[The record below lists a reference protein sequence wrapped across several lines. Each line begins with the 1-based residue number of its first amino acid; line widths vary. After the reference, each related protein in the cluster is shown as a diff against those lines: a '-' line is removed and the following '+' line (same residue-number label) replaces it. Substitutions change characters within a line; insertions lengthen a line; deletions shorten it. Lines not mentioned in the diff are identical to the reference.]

1 MTRKIPEAIERTRR
15 LAHLHGGL
23 VVSCQARPGN
33 PLHGAA
39 TMALMAQAAEI
50 GGARALRVNGADDIR
65 AVMGATSLPVLGI
78 NKVEHP
84 DSPVTI
90 TPTVGDAKA
99 ILKTGVPLVAL
110 DGTDRLRPNGERLV
124 DIIRVIHG
132 RGSLAFADLATRND
146 LAGAVDAGADAVG
159 TTLSG
164 YTRESRTDS
173 DYPDFDLLAWLVKYS
188 PVPVFAEGRIW
199 TPEQAAEALR
209 IGASFVVIGTAITN
223 PMAIT
228 SRFVSLMQPSNPS
241 RDSPITPPDVKP

>member
-1 MTRKIPEAIERTRR
+1 MTRKTSEAIERRRR
-15 LAHLHGGL
+15 LAGLHGGL

-50 GGARALRVNGADDIR
+50 GGARTLRVNGAEDIR
-65 AVMGATSLPVLGI
+65 AVMKATSLPVLGI
-78 NKVEHP
+78 NKVEYE

-90 TPTVGDAKA
+90 TPTVKDAEA
-99 ILKTGVPLVAL
+99 ILETGVPLVAL
-110 DGTDRLRPNGERLV
+110 DGTNRFRPNGEHLA
-124 DIIRVIHG
+124 DIIRVIHE
-132 RGSLAFADLATRND
+132 RGALAFADLATRED

-164 YTRESRTDS
+164 YTRESKTESVD
-173 DYPDFDLLAWLVKYS
+173 PDFGLLTWLVKYS

-209 IGASFVVIGTAITN
+209 IGASFVVVGTAITN

-228 SRFVSLMQPSNPS
+228 SRFVSAMQP
-241 RDSPITPPDVKP
+241 